1 VAIVCGRF
9 VATTPVSDLVDHFG
23 VERVAERD
31 LDEGRGGGWIDDS
44 WNVAPTDR
52 VAAIAVR
59 RDERTLGTFRWGLVP
74 SWAKELT
81 IGSKLINARAETV
94 ATKPAFRKAFEKRR
108 CIVPADGFYEWEAV
122 PGAKKKQPWYVHD
135 PSGAPLA
142 FAGLWE
148 VWRDPAEPDSE
159 LVRTCTI
166 VTTTANDLMARI
178 HDRMPV
184 LLPEREWERWLD
196 PGFGDV
202 DALSALL
209 VPAPD
214 GALVMHPVSTA
225 VSNVRN
231 QGPDLVTPIPPPAP
245 ATPGFDQL
253 PLA

>member
-1 VAIVCGRF
+1 VCGRF
-9 VATTPVSDLVDHFG
+9 VATTPASDLVDHFG
-23 VERVAERD
+23 IERVADRD
-31 LDEGRGGGWIDDS
+31 LDDVRDGTWIDPS

-74 SWAKELT
+74 SWAKDLS
-81 IGSKLINARAETV
+81 IGSKLINARAESV
-94 ATKPAFRKAFEKRR
+94 VTKPAFRSAFQKRR
-108 CIVPADGFYEWEAV
+108 CIVPADGFYEWEAL
-122 PGAKKKQPWYVHD
+122 PGAKKKQPWFVHD
-135 PSGAPLA
+135 ATGAPLA

-148 VWRDPAEPDSE
+148 VWRDPAEPDAD

-184 LLPEREWERWLD
+184 VLPEREWERWLD
-196 PGFGDV
+196 PAFDDV

-225 VSNVRN
+225 VSSVRN
-231 QGPDLVTPIPPPAP
+231 QGPELVVPVDPADR
-245 ATPGFDQL
+245 TTGQIDEL
-253 PLA
+253 PLR

>member
-1 VAIVCGRF
+1 VCGRF
-9 VATTPVSDLVDHFG
+9 VATTPVGDLVDHFG
-23 VERVAERD
+23 IERIADRD
-31 LDEGRGGGWIDDS
+31 LDDGRDAAWIDAS

-52 VAAIAVR
+52 VPAIAVR

-74 SWAKELT
+74 SWAKDLA

-94 ATKPAFRKAFEKRR
+94 ATKPAFRKAFQKRR
-108 CIVPADGFYEWEAV
+108 CIVPADGFYEWEAI
-122 PGAKKKQPWYVHD
+122 PGARKKQPWYVHD
-135 PSGAPLA
+135 PSGEPLA

-148 VWRDPAEPDSE
+148 VWRDPAEPDGE

-184 LLPEREWERWLD
+184 VLSEREWERWLD
-196 PGFGDV
+196 PAFDDV
-202 DALSALL
+202 DALSGLL

-214 GALVMHPVSTA
+214 DLLVMHPVSTA

-231 QGPDLVTPIPPPAP
+231 QGPEL
-245 ATPGFDQL
+245 ATPVDLPDRAARPVDEL
-253 PLA
+253 PLR